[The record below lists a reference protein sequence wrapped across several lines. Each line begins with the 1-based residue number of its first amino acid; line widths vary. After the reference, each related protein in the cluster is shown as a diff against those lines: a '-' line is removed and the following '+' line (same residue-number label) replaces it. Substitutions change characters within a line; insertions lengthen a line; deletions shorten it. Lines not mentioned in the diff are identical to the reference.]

1 MLQVNLGDQI
11 ILKPINMHGLVTS
24 GNMIVYFKK
33 WMGHSLL
40 CSITYPDT
48 NNANFLVDW
57 YQIRTITDHIT
68 NEVIYQHDV
77 ADNL

>member
-11 ILKPINMHGLVTS
+11 ILKAINMHGLVTS
-24 GNMIVYFKK
+24 GGMIVYFKK
-33 WMGHSLL
+33 QEGFHLR
-40 CSITYPDT
+40 CSTEYPDI

-68 NEVIYQHDV
+68 SEVIYQHDV

>member
-24 GNMIVYFKK
+24 GGMAVYFKK

-40 CSITYPDT
+40 CSTAFPDVT
-48 NNANFLVDW
+48 NANFLVDW
-57 YQIRTITDHIT
+57 YQIRTITDHVT
-68 NEVIYQHDV
+68 NEIIYIHDV
-77 ADNL
+77 ADSM